1 MKTYADKGVW
11 NFDQLDFMFSFL
23 KMGSG
28 KPNIPVLIENLDWLR
43 RAMTQKTAGQQAYA
57 KSNDVDWDELPT
69 RLNIIVIETMQLYLS
84 GRLIEAENSSAIDD
98 DVKKYCDYL
107 KSETYDFCNRIE
119 NGEVNEG

>member
-1 MKTYADKGVW
+1 VKTYADKGVW

-119 NGEVNEG
+119 NGEVNE

>member
-107 KSETYDFCNRIE
+107 KSETYDFCNQIE
-119 NGEVNEG
+119 NGEVSE

>member
-84 GRLIEAENSSAIDD
+84 GRLIEAEA
-98 DVKKYCDYL
+98 
-107 KSETYDFCNRIE
+107 SE
-119 NGEVNEG
+119 

>member
-107 KSETYDFCNRIE
+107 KSDTYDFCNRIE
-119 NGEVNEG
+119 NGEVSE

>member
-84 GRLIEAENSSAIDD
+84 GRLIEAEE
-98 DVKKYCDYL
+98 KK
-107 KSETYDFCNRIE
+107 
-119 NGEVNEG
+119 NES